1 MNDSQSGG
9 EYMNKKQLIVQAA
22 IEAFKENGV
31 HKATISDIVK
41 RAGIAQGTFY
51 LYFPSKWSLMPAIA
65 EVMVEKTLDVVSDN
79 VNNNAPYELQL
90 QQIIHS
96 IFDVARTYHDIQALI
111 YAGLAATEHLKEWE
125 TVYAPIYK
133 WLQQWLVEAQ
143 EAGFVRQGV
152 KPEAVSKLMIGLIE
166 SAAEQIYLYD
176 SDAEAHADA
185 QQQQV
190 YELLQHALKN

>member
-1 MNDSQSGG
+1 MS
-9 EYMNKKQLIVQAA
+9 KKDGIVQAA

-31 HKATISDIVK
+31 HKATISDIVR

-65 EVMVEKTLDVVSDN
+65 EVMVHKTLDVVNQTVDEQATAE
-79 VNNNAPYELQL
+79 VQL
-90 QQIIHS
+90 QQIIKA
-96 IFDVARTYHDIQALI
+96 IFEVARNYHDIQALI

-125 TVYAPIYK
+125 TVYAPIYE
-133 WLQQWLVEAQ
+133 WLQSWLMNAQ
-143 EAGFVRQGV
+143 AAGFVRSTVQ
-152 KPEAVSKLMIGLIE
+152 PEAVSKLMIGVIE

-176 SDAEAHADA
+176 SDAQQHAKA

-190 YELLQHALKN
+190 FELLYHALKK

>member
-1 MNDSQSGG
+1 MD
-9 EYMNKKQLIVQAA
+9 KKQMIVQAS

-41 RAGIAQGTFY
+41 LAGIAQGTFY

-65 EVMVEKTLDVVSDN
+65 EVMVAKTLDVVNEN
-79 VNNNAPYELQL
+79 VDKSAPHQEQL
-90 QQIIHS
+90 QHIIHS
-96 IFDVARTYHDIQALI
+96 IFEVARTYHDIQALI

-125 TVYAPIYK
+125 TVYAPIYE

-176 SDAEAHADA
+176 SDAEAHAEA
-185 QQQQV
+185 QQHEV